1 MNDRL
6 RYDAL
11 DTAFDSMDSE
21 FQELDRLVARPGAPS
36 LHIAL
41 VTGNTPDAFPRA
53 PELAEDLCL
62 LGQRVQLIRPRKHK
76 WEQPDSTERFQEVL
90 LPRHPSPARLV
101 YHWGQNRPDI
111 VFILDSGYLG
121 WAATHTARQMGLPV
135 CVSYSG
141 HLGHL
146 RQPANPTSQ
155 RLTDRWQQ
163 KLALGWQRH
172 ICRSA
177 HALLAN
183 TFTDAQTLRNQGLYN
198 IKIAP
203 RGIDLYQWHPRQRS
217 LSLRHQWG
225 IRADTPVLAHLGP
238 VDDPLT
244 VHCLRT
250 AMAKLLDRHP
260 QARLLLID
268 AGRIP
273 TRLQALR
280 PLRGEDWRDQPLGR
294 RGGDRKL
301 SLSTLLASADLL
313 LIPRPETRPELIPH
327 ALACGLAVIARRNEV
342 SQTFI
347 EDGHNGY
354 LVESEE
360 GDQAQAGRY
369 AEALNDLL
377 LHPTALPRL
386 RLRAPASVAHLE
398 RSHAADLLIRLFRE
412 AAQGHARC
420 QRAAQGLVVMLD

>member
-11 DTAFDSMDSE
+11 DGE
-21 FQELDRLVARPGAPS
+21 FQELDRKMSRSAAPA

-41 VTGNTPDAFPRA
+41 VAGNGPTAFPLA
-53 PELAEDLCL
+53 PELAEDLRH

-76 WEQPDSTERFQEVL
+76 WEHPGSADRFQEVL

-111 VFILDSGYLG
+111 VHVLDGGYLG

-135 CVSYSG
+135 SVGYSG
-141 HLGHL
+141 QLG
-146 RQPANPTSQ
+146 RSTPTTPQ
-155 RLTDRWQQ
+155 RISDRWQQ
-163 KLALGWQRH
+163 KLAQGWQRH
-172 ICRSA
+172 ICNSA

-183 TFTDAQTLRNQGLYN
+183 TFTDAQLLRSQGLHN
-198 IKIAP
+198 IKISP
-203 RGIDLYQWHPRQRS
+203 RGIDLHHWNPRQRS

-225 IRADTPVLAHLGP
+225 IRAETPVLAHLGP
-238 VDDPLT
+238 VDDAQT
-244 VHCLRT
+244 INCLRT
-250 AMAKLLDRHP
+250 TMAALLAQHP
-260 QARLLLID
+260 QARLLLIE

-280 PLRGEDWRDQPLGR
+280 PLRSEDWRDQPLGR
-294 RGGDRKL
+294 RSGERKPTL
-301 SLSTLLASADLL
+301 AALLASADIL
-313 LIPRPETRPELIPH
+313 LIPHPEARPELIPH
-327 ALACGLAVIARRNEV
+327 ALACGLTVIARRNEL

-347 EDGHNGY
+347 EDGHNGF
-354 LVESEE
+354 LVDVKDTAPGAS
-360 GDQAQAGRY
+360 AAGY
-369 AEALNDLL
+369 AEAITQLNN
-377 LHPTALPRL
+377 HPTTEPRL

-398 RSHAADLLIRLFRE
+398 RSHAADQLIRVFRE
-412 AAQGHARC
+412 VAQGHARC